1 MPLFRSSRPDPVVDE
16 PTTPPARHGSIFSSR
31 RRVSPDP
38 VVDSSV
44 DNTSPTTRTGFFG
57 RQRRSADSL
66 SETSGRNV
74 AGTRNG
80 TTAAGTGT
88 GTRTGTGTGT
98 GTGFF
103 GGRFRDA
110 SLDAAQGK
118 VHAAELA
125 EKEADKALIAA
136 RRAVVEAKRHV
147 EILENEANE
156 QARFAQQK
164 VLAVRDVKSDAG
176 HLGRHN

>member
-74 AGTRNG
+74 AGTRTG
-80 TTAAGTGT
+80 TTAA
-88 GTRTGTGTGT
+88 GTGTGT

-110 SLDAAQGK
+110 SLDAARGK

-125 EKEADKALIAA
+125 EKEA
-136 RRAVVEAKRHV
+136 
-147 EILENEANE
+147 
-156 QARFAQQK
+156 
-164 VLAVRDVKSDAG
+164 VRVM
-176 HLGRHN
+176 